1 MNKVSRLLG
10 STVLATG
17 LAFGGAAV
25 AAGPALANGDND
37 RHGSYQDRD
46 RRHNDRDR
54 DRDRKCHN
62 HDARH
67 HHNHYSHHRDGRYDR
82 DCDHRHQRVY
92 YKDHR
97 GDWKYVVIVVFV
109 NS

>member
-10 STVLATG
+10 SATLATG
-17 LAFGGAAV
+17 LIFGGSAGV
-25 AAGPALANGDND
+25 AYAGDNNGD
-37 RHGSYQDRD
+37 RHGSSHSRDHNNDR
-46 RRHNDRDR
+46 DRDR

-92 YKDHR
+92 YKDHS
-97 GDWKYVVIVVFV
+97 GNWKYVVIVVFV
-109 NS
+109 NR